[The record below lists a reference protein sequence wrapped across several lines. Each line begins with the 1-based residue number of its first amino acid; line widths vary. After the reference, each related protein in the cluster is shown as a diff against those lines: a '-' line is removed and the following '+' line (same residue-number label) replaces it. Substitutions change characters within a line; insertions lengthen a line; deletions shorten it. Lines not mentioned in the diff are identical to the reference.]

1 MLCLIN
7 ILTRVVNAYLFA
19 GLLILNLVAAVLS
32 IFYGNRIYGEL
43 SMQAFSKFLSAN
55 IDYTAHIAGITAGSF
70 ILLATVLGG
79 VLISPFQRKWLYF
92 IH

>member
-19 GLLILNLVAAVLS
+19 GLLLLNLVAAVLS
-32 IFYGNRIYGEL
+32 IYYGNRIYGEL

-55 IDYTAHIAGITAGSF
+55 IDYTAHIAGVTAGSF

-79 VLISPFQRKWLYF
+79 VLISPF
-92 IH
+92 

>member
-19 GLLILNLVAAVLS
+19 GLLFFNLVAAVLS
-32 IFYGNRIYGEL
+32 IYYGSKIRDEL
-43 SMQAFSKFLSAN
+43 ALQAFSKFLSADIN
-55 IDYTAHIAGITAGSF
+55 QVASIAGITAGSF

-79 VLISPFQRKWLYF
+79 VLISPY
-92 IH
+92 